1 VTTKHDYEMPACS
14 RPKNG
19 GSAFL
24 RKSPMSATSRS
35 RLVEWEDPSGSAAR
49 AAGMS
54 GFEFLTAIAEGR
66 LPHGPISD
74 LMGMTGSEFSE
85 GRAVMWLQLSE
96 SHCNPFGTIH
106 GGVAATLLDGVLG
119 CAVHATLPVGKAFTT
134 LTLEVKYT
142 RGLTPDSGV
151 IRAEATVVSRGK
163 RVMTSEGR
171 VFDVAGRI
179 CATRTSTCLVL
190 ETAQP

>member
-1 VTTKHDYEMPACS
+1 MTTKHDYEMPACS

-54 GFEFLTAIAEGR
+54 GLEFLTAIAEGR

-74 LMGMTGSEFSE
+74 LM
-85 GRAVMWLQLSE
+85 A
-96 SHCNPFGTIH
+96 
-106 GGVAATLLDGVLG
+106 
-119 CAVHATLPVGKAFTT
+119 
-134 LTLEVKYT
+134 
-142 RGLTPDSGV
+142 
-151 IRAEATVVSRGK
+151 
-163 RVMTSEGR
+163 
-171 VFDVAGRI
+171 
-179 CATRTSTCLVL
+179 
-190 ETAQP
+190 